1 MTYSPLYKKTLDNP
15 IRNSVKG
22 KPEEVAYKLVR
33 NHSESGHNIAF
44 VLENGRYKIHTG
56 CEALS
61 NYGFC
66 RDTNENYEQ
75 AARFAADRGDWEEVL
90 RLTNSG
96 YGLVFDIDALY
107 MPIEEDQEDED
118 SFASQFSDLESRIL
132 EHIEVKMN
140 DVRELNVD
148 ELGITNKGG
157 ESIMALIFVHGRAV
171 AINHEEYHFDLHTI
185 ELEDLAKLA
194 DL

>member
-15 IRNSVKG
+15 IQNTVEG
-22 KPEEVAYKLVR
+22 KPIEVAYKLVQ
-33 NHSESGHNIAF
+33 NHSENGHMISF

-66 RDTNENYEQ
+66 RNTKENYEQ
-75 AARFAADRGDWEEVL
+75 AARFAADRGDWKEVL

-96 YGLVFDIDALY
+96 YGLVFDIEALH
-107 MPIEEDQEDED
+107 MPVEEEREEC
-118 SFASQFSDLESRIL
+118 FVSQFSDLESRML
-132 EHIEVKMN
+132 EHIETKMN

-157 ESIMALIFVHGRAV
+157 ESIMALIFFHGRAV
-171 AINHEEYHFDLHTI
+171 AINHEEYHFNLDTI

>member
-15 IRNSVKG
+15 IQNTVEG
-22 KPEEVAYKLVR
+22 KPVEVAYKLVQ
-33 NHSESGHNIAF
+33 NHSENGHMISF

-66 RDTNENYEQ
+66 RDTKENYEQ
-75 AARFAADRGDWEEVL
+75 AARFAADRGDWDEVL

-96 YGLVFDIDALY
+96 YGLVFDIDTLY
-107 MPIEEDQEDED
+107 MPTEEED
-118 SFASQFSDLESRIL
+118 SFVSQLSDLESRIL

-171 AINHEEYHFDLHTI
+171 AINHEEYHFSLDTI

>member
-15 IRNSVKG
+15 IQNSVKG
-22 KPEEVAYKLVR
+22 KPEEVAYKLVQ
-33 NHSESGHNIAF
+33 NHSENGHIILF
-44 VLENGRYKIHTG
+44 FLENGRYKIDTG

-66 RDTNENYEQ
+66 RNTKENYEQ
-75 AARFAADRGDWEEVL
+75 AARFAADRGDWDEVL

-96 YGLVFDIDALY
+96 YGLVFDIDTLY
-107 MPIEEDQEDED
+107 MPTEEENEED
-118 SFASQFSDLESRIL
+118 SFVSQFSDLESRII

-148 ELGITNKGG
+148 DLSIINKGG

-171 AINHEEYHFDLHTI
+171 AINHEEYQFNLDTI
-185 ELEDLAKLA
+185 ELGDLAKLA